1 MKKTLCLVTGLLTL
15 SLLPSTAA
23 ESASFPKKNPV
34 FTYEAPAKWKTEVDA
49 KDGSTAI
56 NSPDGRI
63 SVNLA
68 EIPLEASMEVFEK
81 MLPDMIK
88 TLDEPV
94 VTQKPKEHTED
105 GLTGFAASYT
115 AKVEGKPAMCMFA
128 LFKGGKDHSV
138 LSCIVVSEPETLPEE
153 ANKAMET
160 FMTSWKGTAA
170 KEGEKAD
177 ADEEKDGASAFPE
190 KKPIITYVAPA
201 KWTSKTD
208 KEDGSLAIN
217 SDSERI
223 SANFA
228 EVPMTAS
235 VESLEKLLPEM
246 IKDLDEAAVS
256 KKPAEHTEGGLT
268 GYSATYTAKIDDK
281 PAVCIFVLFKGE
293 KDRSVLGCFVVGEPA
308 SLSKEDNEAMSAF
321 MGSLKAAVK

>member
-1 MKKTLCLVTGLLTL
+1 MKTALRLITGLLAFPLLTL
-15 SLLPSTAA
+15 AAA
-23 ESASFPKKNPV
+23 EVASFPKNDPV
-34 FTYEAPAKWKTEVDA
+34 LTYEAPEKWKTEVD
-49 KDGSTAI
+49 KEGGTAI
-56 NSPDGRI
+56 TSADGRI
-63 SVNLA
+63 SVNFA
-68 EIPLEASMEVFEK
+68 VTPVEASMEVFKEI
-81 MLPDMIK
+81 LPAMVK

-94 VTQKPKEHTED
+94 EAKKPEEHTED
-105 GLTGFAASYT
+105 GLTGYSATYT
-115 AKVEGKPAMCMFA
+115 AKVEGKPASCIFV
-128 LFKGGKDHSV
+128 LFKGGKERSV
-138 LSCIVVSEPETLPEE
+138 LSCIVVSDPGSLPKEDGE
-153 ANKAMET
+153 AMGKLMNSMKAA
-160 FMTSWKGTAA
+160 AA
-170 KEGEKAD
+170 KDAGKAE
-177 ADEEKDGASAFPE
+177 AAKSFPV

-201 KWTSKTD
+201 KWTSETD

-223 SANFA
+223 SVNFA

-246 IKDLDEAAVS
+246 IKDIDEATVS

-321 MGSLKAAVK
+321 MGSLKAAGK